1 MKSKIAES
9 YDNYTDEPSHLF
21 ASLGMKIENRG
32 AYIAYRKNKKWKVW
46 NCGRKLIFVTA
57 HSGHTV
63 IGKSLSKSQ
72 LIMCQP

>member
-1 MKSKIAES
+1 MKNEK
-9 YDNYTDEPSHLF
+9 
-21 ASLGMKIENRG
+21 GG

-57 HSGHTV
+57 HSGHTM